1 MLVAPNHW
9 SPTKIPSLFYVYVP
23 FFFHL
28 LIVLCRLFFPCYKKT
43 TVLDRIIPFSVFYQ
57 LPSGL
62 EQRSST
68 YFSSISPQLMSPR
81 RHYVA
86 QSKGPRP
93 ITAVSDLE
101 YTLRHL
107 VAQNKKGHNP
117 KQLRRTSTES
127 FLIRHAT
134 DCKKSPC
141 HSSSE
146 TNNLSKYETTQ
157 NYQTPKQ
164 NKTSATITNH

>member
-1 MLVAPNHW
+1 M
-9 SPTKIPSLFYVYVP
+9 
-23 FFFHL
+23 
-28 LIVLCRLFFPCYKKT
+28 
-43 TVLDRIIPFSVFYQ
+43 
-57 LPSGL
+57 
-62 EQRSST
+62 
-68 YFSSISPQLMSPR
+68 
-81 RHYVA
+81 
-86 QSKGPRP
+86 
-93 ITAVSDLE
+93 
-101 YTLRHL
+101 
-107 VAQNKKGHNP
+107 AQNKKGHNP

-164 NKTSATITNH
+164 NKTSATITNHWIQPLSPKELQKPPREEEQNK

>member
-101 YTLRHL
+101 LYITPSRGTK
-107 VAQNKKGHNP
+107 QKGPQP
-117 KQLRRTSTES
+117 KTTPSDLDRIIPNQTRYGLQKITVS
-127 FLIRHAT
+127 FLKR
-134 DCKKSPC
+134 
-141 HSSSE
+141 
-146 TNNLSKYETTQ
+146 
-157 NYQTPKQ
+157 
-164 NKTSATITNH
+164 NK